1 MQPPAPSS
9 IQELMAGALA
19 DHQAGRLN
27 EAEQL
32 YLQVLRLDP
41 EYVDALHFLGVLS
54 HQRGNH
60 ALAVTL
66 IGKAIARNRGVPSFH
81 NNLGNALKAQGELDE
96 AARAYRQAVICLPAY
111 PDAHY
116 NLGLTLQAQGKLQEA
131 ADSYRRSLGYR
142 PDHPEAHN
150 SLGNVLQSQ
159 GRLEE
164 AVAAYRQALKY
175 RPEYAWAHSNLGTAL
190 EALGHLQAA
199 AAAHARALALEPDF
213 AAGYNN
219 LGIVLLKQNKL
230 DEAIAAYARAVQ
242 CRPDYPEAL
251 NNLGIALRLRGK
263 RPEADAVFRRA
274 LELKPDYAESSL
286 GLAVVAVPVLPDN
299 ATDSRGAVASFD
311 RALDELQAW
320 DRNHPGLL
328 GRAVGS
334 AQPFDLAYRP
344 ADVTA
349 ALARY
354 GELICA
360 SAAQYW
366 EGRKDTVEIAGRGH
380 RERVR
385 LLIVNGQIRRMH
397 PVWEVVLR
405 GLIAH
410 LDRSK
415 FEVIVYHTSAEADDE
430 TEWAQS
436 QVDRFVHG
444 VRSTQGW
451 LAQVARDRPD
461 VIFFPEVGMDTATCA
476 LATLRL
482 APLQIAGWGH
492 PVTTGL
498 PTVDWFVSGELLEG
512 AAAEQHYCEKLI
524 RLPGT
529 GVCTALKPLESAPW
543 PGPGRGSD
551 DVVRFSLCHQPIKF
565 DPADDGLLVQ
575 IAQAAAPCE
584 FWLSS
589 PTKLSWTGNRLQER
603 LATAFRAAG
612 LDPAAYL
619 RVTPWMP
626 HQQFAGFMDEMDV
639 YLDCPGFSGY
649 TTAWLAAHRGLPIVT
664 LEGQF
669 LRQRL
674 AAGLLR
680 QIGIT
685 DGIANSAQEYVDI
698 ATRWARECRH
708 GNRLS
713 ARRKAL
719 QQGALKADGNLA
731 AVAAFQDAVLEHVS
745 RTRGGA

>member
-32 YLQVLRLDP
+32 YRRALQLDP
-41 EYVDALHFLGVLS
+41 GHVDALHFLGVLS
-54 HQRGNH
+54 HQRGGH
-60 ALAVTL
+60 DLAVEL
-66 IGKAIARNRGVPSFH
+66 IGKAIARNDRVPSFH
-81 NNLGNALKAQGELDE
+81 NNLGNALKAQGKLDE
-96 AARAYRQAVICLPAY
+96 AASSYRRAVVCLPAY

-116 NLGLTLQAQGKLQEA
+116 NLGLTLQTQGKLQEA

-142 PDHPEAHN
+142 PDDPDAYN
-150 SLGNVLQSQ
+150 SLGNVLQAQ

-175 RPEYAWAHSNLGTAL
+175 RPEYASAHSNMGTAL

-199 AAAHARALALEPDF
+199 ASAHARALALDPNF
-213 AAGYNN
+213 AEGYNG
-219 LGIVLLKQNKL
+219 LGIVLMKQNKL

-251 NNLGIALRLRGK
+251 NNLGIALRLQGK
-263 RPEADAVFRRA
+263 RHEADAVFRRA
-274 LELKPDYAESSL
+274 LELKPDYAQSSL
-286 GLAVVAVPVLPDN
+286 GLAAVAIPVLPDSE
-299 ATDSRGAVASFD
+299 ADSTGTIARFEC
-311 RALDELQAW
+311 ALDELRVW

-334 AQPFDLAYRP
+334 SQPFDLAYRP
-344 ADVTA
+344 VDVTA

-354 GELICA
+354 GEVICA

-366 EGRKDTVEIAGRGH
+366 DGRRDAPEAAGRGR

-397 PVWEVVLR
+397 PVWEIVLR
-405 GLIAH
+405 GLIAQ

-430 TEWAQS
+430 TKWAS
-436 QVDRFVHG
+436 SRVDRFVQA

-451 LAQVARDRPD
+451 LAQVARDQPD

-476 LATLRL
+476 LAALRL

-498 PTVDWFVSGELLEG
+498 PTMDWFVSGELLEG
-512 AAAEQHYCEKLI
+512 EAAERHYCEKLI

-529 GVCTALKPLESAPW
+529 GVCTAMKPLQSVPW
-543 PGPGRGSD
+543 PGPARGSE

-565 DPADDGLLVQ
+565 DPADDALLVQ
-575 IAQAAAPCE
+575 IARAAAPCE
-584 FWLSS
+584 LWLSS
-589 PTKLSWTGNRLQER
+589 PTKLPWTASRLHER
-603 LATAFRAAG
+603 LATAFRSAG
-612 LDPAAYL
+612 LDPAACL
-619 RVTPWMP
+619 RVTPWLP
-626 HQQFAGFMDEMDV
+626 HDQFAGFMDEMDI

-680 QIGIT
+680 QIGMT
-685 DGIANSAQEYVDI
+685 EGVAKSAEEYAEIAIRWAQE
-698 ATRWARECRH
+698 CRR
-708 GNRLS
+708 GNRLG
-713 ARRKAL
+713 ARRQAL
-719 QQGALKADGNLA
+719 KQAASKADGNLA
-731 AVAAFQDAVLEHVS
+731 AVTAFEDAVLEHLR
-745 RTRGGA
+745 RTR

>member
-199 AAAHARALALEPDF
+199 ASAHARALALEPDF

-543 PGPGRGSD
+543 PGPERGSD